1 MDAAEDGGLVGG
13 GEGVDA
19 HGGKREN
26 LEADVAVVHG
36 DDAGFAEVEEFVAE
50 GAHGL
55 GNGVAVGAGG
65 LEEVG
70 GNEVLFE
77 GDGLHED
84 SDAGELIAGSSG

>member
-1 MDAAEDGGLVGG
+1 
-13 GEGVDA
+13 
-19 HGGKREN
+19 
-26 LEADVAVVHG
+26 
-36 DDAGFAEVEEFVAE
+36 
-50 GAHGL
+50 
-55 GNGVAVGAGG
+55 VAVGAGG